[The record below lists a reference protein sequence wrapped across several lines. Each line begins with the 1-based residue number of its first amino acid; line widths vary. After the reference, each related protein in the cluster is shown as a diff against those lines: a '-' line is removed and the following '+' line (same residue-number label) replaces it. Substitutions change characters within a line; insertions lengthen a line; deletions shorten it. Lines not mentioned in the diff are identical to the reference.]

1 MGEFYA
7 FAEYLK
13 NWGIEPRL
21 LIVGV
26 DGFNF
31 FVDDVA
37 ETIPEHIVR
46 NEKPPSIVF
55 DYLSI
60 ESLKFSIKTL
70 FGRSPWPRYY
80 TSNFTAAILPDAPTY
95 EPNMKVEQMKMRM
108 KFSES
113 GFVAERLVWY
123 EKLGQL
129 FPDARVLYYVPPVS
143 AWRIAVYETRSDLDN
158 YVRAIYSVAS
168 VGHDLYDFSYPS
180 DITRDRTRTYDGS
193 HYDVAVNNE
202 IAEKIMTG
210 KGSFGVKVNE
220 LSYSEYRDLFVTDP
234 PISSM

>member
-1 MGEFYA
+1 M
-7 FAEYLK
+7 
-13 NWGIEPRL
+13 
-21 LIVGV
+21 
-26 DGFNF
+26 
-31 FVDDVA
+31 
-37 ETIPEHIVR
+37 
-46 NEKPPSIVF
+46 
-55 DYLSI
+55 
-60 ESLKFSIKTL
+60 
-70 FGRSPWPRYY
+70 
-80 TSNFTAAILPDAPTY
+80 
-95 EPNMKVEQMKMRM
+95 
-108 KFSES
+108 
-113 GFVAERLVWY
+113 
-123 EKLGQL
+123 
-129 FPDARVLYYVPPVS
+129 
-143 AWRIAVYETRSDLDN
+143 YETRSDLDN